1 MVGVQKG
8 GTAMI
13 IDMLLLLAENAEYTA
28 VYRDGEIYVE
38 RAKPA
43 ADAR

>member
-1 MVGVQKG
+1 
-8 GTAMI
+8 MI

-38 RAKPA
+38 AA
-43 ADAR
+43 NIVADAR